1 MMDRTNP
8 RRRVAGL
15 LRGAALAAVALAV
28 GIAAAPSSA
37 QAKTYTIA
45 VAMKTQVQR
54 RWAFDAAAMKR
65 EAEKLG
71 VKLIFQWANDNP
83 ATQASQVENL
93 LSQNPDALILVPV
106 DTEAAGRIVKSAHQQ
121 NVPVVG
127 YDIGVSTAKLD
138 FFVMRNNPKVGDL
151 QAEGALKFA
160 PHGTYALIKGDP
172 GNDVAQA
179 IAKEYEKLLVNN
191 KDIKVVF
198 NQFIRGWD
206 PRAAL
211 ANAENVLSAQNDKVN
226 AFVVSNDG
234 MATGVAQA
242 IKSRNL
248 VGKVYLSGL
257 DADPANLQLI
267 AQGVQS
273 MSVWT
278 DLNEQGTTAV
288 EAAAALAAGKK
299 PDVESSMVDLGAGP
313 VQTHFVKVTAVNK
326 DNLCDFVTH
335 DAPAGW
341 VTVKEVWPDNPDA
354 CKK

>member
-1 MMDRTNP
+1 MRH
-8 RRRVAGL
+8 RAAVL
-15 LRGAALAAVALAV
+15 LRGAALAALALGAAFV
-28 GIAAAPSSA
+28 AAPTVA
-37 QAKTYTIA
+37 HAKTYTIA

-65 EAEKLG
+65 EAERLG

-93 LSQNPDALILVPV
+93 LSQSPDALILVPV

-138 FFVMRNNPKVGDL
+138 FFVMRNNPMVGQL

-160 PHGTYALIKGDP
+160 PHGTFALIKGDP

-179 IAKEYEKLLVNN
+179 IAKEYERLLVGD

-211 ANAENVLSAQNDKVN
+211 ANAENVLSAQNDKVD

-248 VGKVYLSGL
+248 AGKVYLSGL
-257 DADPANLQLI
+257 DADPANLQLV

-278 DLNEQGTTAV
+278 DLNEQGTSAV
-288 EAAAALAAGKK
+288 AAAAALAAGKR
-299 PDVESSMVDLGAGP
+299 PDIESAMVDLGAGP
-313 VQTHFVKVTAVNK
+313 VQTHFVKVTAISR
-326 DNLCDFVTH
+326 DNLCAFVTH

-341 VTVKEVWPDNPDA
+341 VTVKDVFPDNPDA
-354 CKK
+354 CKQ

>member
-1 MMDRTNP
+1 MRKNFKLIRDAAAAAVLATA
-8 RRRVAGL
+8 VVGA
-15 LRGAALAAVALAV
+15 GAAV
-28 GIAAAPSSA
+28 APSSA
-37 QAKTYTIA
+37 QAKTITIA

-93 LSQNPDALILVPV
+93 LSQNPDVLILVPV
-106 DTEAAGRIVKSAHQQ
+106 DTNAAGAIVDSAHQQ
-121 NVPVVG
+121 KVPVVG
-127 YDIGVSTAKLD
+127 YDIGVATAKLD
-138 FFVMRNNPKVGDL
+138 FFVMRNNPMVGQL
-151 QAEGALKFA
+151 QANGALKFA
-160 PHGTYALIKGDP
+160 PHGTFALIKGDP

-179 IAKEYEKLLVNN
+179 IAKEYERLIVGN
-191 KDIKVVF
+191 KDVKVVF

-206 PRAAL
+206 PKTAL
-211 ANAENVLSAQNDKVN
+211 SNAENVLSAQNDKVD

-234 MATGVAQA
+234 MATGVSQA

-257 DADPANLQLI
+257 DADPANLQLV

-278 DLNEQGTTAV
+278 DLDEQGTSAV
-288 EAAAALAAGKK
+288 DAAVALAGGKA
-299 PDVESSMVDLGAGP
+299 PAVDSSPVDLGAGP
-313 VQTHFVKVTAVNK
+313 VQSHFVKVIAVNK
-326 DNLCDFVTH
+326 DNLCSFITH
-335 DAPAGW
+335 DAPSGW
-341 VTVKEVWPDNPDA
+341 VTVKDVFPDNADA
-354 CKK
+354 CK

>member
-1 MMDRTNP
+1 MMTRSRRQPGLARTI
-8 RRRVAGL
+8 RR
-15 LRGAALAAVALAV
+15 AALTSFA
-28 GIAAAPSSA
+28 IAAAFAAAPMA
-37 QAKTYTIA
+37 AHAKTYTIA

-106 DTEAAGRIVKSAHQQ
+106 DSEAAGRIVESAHQQ

-127 YDIGVSTAKLD
+127 YDIGVTTAKLD
-138 FFVMRNNPKVGDL
+138 FFVMRNNPMVGEL
-151 QAEGALKFA
+151 QANGALAMSPNGVF
-160 PHGTYALIKGDP
+160 ALIKGDP

-179 IAKEYEKLLVNN
+179 IAKSYERILGGN
-191 KDIKVVF
+191 KSIKIVF

-211 ANAENVLSAQNDKVN
+211 SNAENILSAQNDHVD

-248 VGKVYLSGL
+248 AGKVYLSGL

-288 EAAAALAAGKK
+288 AAAAALAAGKK
-299 PDVESSMVDLGAGP
+299 PDIESSMVDLGAGP

-326 DNLCDFVTH
+326 ENLCNFVTH

-341 VTVKEVWPDNPDA
+341 VTVKEVFPENPDA
-354 CKK
+354 CKQ

>member
-1 MMDRTNP
+1 MPDHCKTGWR
-8 RRRVAGL
+8 A
-15 LRGAALAAVALAV
+15 AALALAACLALPLA
-28 GIAAAPSSA
+28 A

-54 RWAFDAAAMKR
+54 RWAFDADAMKR

-106 DTEAAGRIVKSAHQQ
+106 DTDAAGRIVKSAHQQ

-138 FFVMRNNPKVGDL
+138 FFVMRNNPMVGQL
-151 QAEGALKFA
+151 QADGALKFA
-160 PHGTYALIKGDP
+160 PHGTFALIKGDP

-179 IAKEYEKLLVNN
+179 IAKEYARILGGD
-191 KDIKVVF
+191 KDIKIVF
-198 NQFIRGWD
+198 DQFIRGWD

-211 ANAENVLSAQNDKVN
+211 SNAENVLSAQNDHVDG
-226 AFVVSNDG
+226 FVTSNDG

-273 MSVWT
+273 LSVWT

-288 EAAAALAAGKK
+288 DAAAALAAGKN
-299 PDVESSMVDLGAGP
+299 PDIESSMVDLGAGP
-313 VQTHFVKVTAVNK
+313 VQTHFVKVTAVSK
-326 DNLCDFVTH
+326 DNLCDFITR

-341 VTVKEVWPDNPDA
+341 VTVKDVFPDKPDA

>member
-1 MMDRTNP
+1 MAESNKRMRV
-8 RRRVAGL
+8 RVAMAVL
-15 LRGAALAAVALAV
+15 AAAVAGGV
-28 GIAAAPSSA
+28 AAAPGQA
-37 QAKTYTIA
+37 GAKTYTIA

-106 DTEAAGRIVKSAHQQ
+106 DSTAAGSIVEAAHQQ
-121 NVPVVG
+121 KVPVVG

-138 FFVMRNNPKVGDL
+138 FFVMRNNPMVGEL
-151 QAEGALKFA
+151 QANGALKFA
-160 PHGTYALIKGDP
+160 PHGTFALIKGDP

-179 IAKEYEKLLVNN
+179 IAKQYERLLVGN

-206 PRAAL
+206 PKAAL
-211 ANAENVLSAQNDKVN
+211 SNAENVLSAQNDKVD

-234 MATGVAQA
+234 MANGVSQA

-257 DADPANLQLI
+257 DADPANLQLV
-267 AQGVQS
+267 AQGEQS

-278 DLNEQGTTAV
+278 DLDEQGTTAV
-288 EAAAALAAGKK
+288 DAAAALAAGTK
-299 PDVESSMVDLGAGP
+299 PAIESSMVDLGSGP
-313 VQTHFVKVTAVNK
+313 VQTHFVKVIAVNK
-326 DNLCDFVTH
+326 DNLCNFITH
-335 DAPAGW
+335 DAPSGW
-341 VTVKEVWPDNPDA
+341 VTVKDVFPDNADA
-354 CKK
+354 CK